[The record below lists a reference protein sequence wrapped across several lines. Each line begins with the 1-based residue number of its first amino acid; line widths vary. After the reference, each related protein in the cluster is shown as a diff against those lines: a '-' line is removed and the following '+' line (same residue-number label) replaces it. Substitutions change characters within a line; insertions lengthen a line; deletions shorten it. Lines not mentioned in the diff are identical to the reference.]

1 MHKSLAAAEKVAG
14 QLRWQHE
21 KQLRQINMQRDKVL
35 SREHECSRAIEAHKR
50 QKTRLQDKAESFED
64 DKIKNENTR
73 LATMAA
79 LRLAREAVHIDQRL
93 KFSIRLS
100 IFICP
105 RPLFACLFFP
115 STHFSA
121 YSSQQLAL
129 RMALMVASRSV
140 ANAKKR
146 QANKNLGRQGVKLTK
161 SLSANAK
168 LKESLTSLEVVR
180 SVFFHYFFI
189 P

>member
-21 KQLRQINMQRDKVL
+21 KQLREINIQRDKVL

-50 QKTRLQDKAESFED
+50 QKTRLQDKEESFED
-64 DKIKNENTR
+64 DKHKNENTR
-73 LATMAA
+73 LATMAG
-79 LRLAREAVHIDQRL
+79 LRVAREALHNDQRL
-93 KFSIRLS
+93 SFSIRLS
-100 IFICP
+100 FFTCP
-105 RPLFACLFFP
+105 RLLFACLFSP

-121 YSSQQLAL
+121 CSSQQLAF
-129 RMALMVASRSV
+129 RMASMVASRSV

-146 QANKNLGRQGVKLTK
+146 QANKNLRRQGIKLTK

-168 LKESLTSLEVVR
+168 LKESVNTSEVVR
-180 SVFFHYFFI
+180 
-189 P
+189 